1 MKTNLQLMPA
11 VLTCRRAP
19 RSPDF
24 TLQST
29 DSLSPT
35 NWVNAPSGP
44 NHPATVP
51 APLPARFYRLSK
63 P

>member
-1 MKTNLQLMPA
+1 MPA

-19 RSPDF
+19 RSPDL

-35 NWVNAPSGP
+35 NWVNAASGT
-44 NHPATVP
+44 NNPATVP
-51 APLPARFYRLSK
+51 ATLPARFYRLNQ